1 LAAARPPP
9 ETALARVGWAHRADR
24 PVAAPPRPPAA
35 GGGGSGDMDP
45 LQQPQARLAD
55 DKAQPLHNL
64 TGAARRRSSG
74 PLPSLGA
81 PMASPS

>member
-1 LAAARPPP
+1 
-9 ETALARVGWAHRADR
+9 
-24 PVAAPPRPPAA
+24 
-35 GGGGSGDMDP
+35 MDP